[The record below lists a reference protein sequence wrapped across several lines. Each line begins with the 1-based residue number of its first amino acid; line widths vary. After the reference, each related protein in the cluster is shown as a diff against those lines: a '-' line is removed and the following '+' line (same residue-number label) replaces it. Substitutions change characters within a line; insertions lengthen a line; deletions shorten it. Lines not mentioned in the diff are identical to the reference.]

1 MQTGRSSRAPAR
13 HAAAAGGNDSIPP
26 AARRG
31 ARRRRVAP
39 REHGPRE
46 LDGALEPAVG
56 VGDHEPGPVEPAVL
70 ASGDISRSTVGLN

>member
-13 HAAAAGGNDSIPP
+13 HAAAAGGGGTTRS
-26 AARRG
+26 
-31 ARRRRVAP
+31 RRRVAP